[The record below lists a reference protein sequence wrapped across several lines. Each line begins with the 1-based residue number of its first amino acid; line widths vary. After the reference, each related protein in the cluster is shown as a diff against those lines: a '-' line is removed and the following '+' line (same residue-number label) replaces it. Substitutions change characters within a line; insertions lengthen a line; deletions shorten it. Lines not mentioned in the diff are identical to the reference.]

1 VRIVPFKLPDLIE
14 AISTDKTVFIVEGEK
29 DVLNLRAQG
38 VPATCNPM
46 GAGKWREDFNTIFRG
61 ADVVICGDNDEPG
74 RDHVRKIAQSLHGI
88 AGRLRVLDL
97 AKFWPEIEPSSDVSD
112 FLQHHTVEV
121 CGTSS
126 KTCRIGNDQQQTAE
140 AAQLPTITAPAKL
153 QRHFSAQTLLA
164 HSGHP

>member
-112 FLQHHTVEV
+112 FLQHHTVERLWHIV
-121 CGTSS
+121 EDLPDWKRSATNGGSGATPDDNSAS
-126 KTCRIGNDQQQTAE
+126 KTATPLFRPNAIG
-140 AAQLPTITAPAKL
+140 P
-153 QRHFSAQTLLA
+153 
-164 HSGHP
+164 